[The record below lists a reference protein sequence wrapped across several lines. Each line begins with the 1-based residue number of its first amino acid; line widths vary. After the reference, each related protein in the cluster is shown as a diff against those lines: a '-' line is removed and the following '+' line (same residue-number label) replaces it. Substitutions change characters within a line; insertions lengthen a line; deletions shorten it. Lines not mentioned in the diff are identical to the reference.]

1 MFHQTGNMDQSPFAD
16 MKFEAALA
24 ELEAIVQ
31 SMEGGKLE
39 LEESIAA
46 YRRGMALLK
55 HCQQQLADAEQQI
68 RVLEDGE
75 VKDFDPAGR
84 EAP

>member
-1 MFHQTGNMDQSPFAD
+1 MDRSAIAD
-16 MKFEAALA
+16 MKFEVALA
-24 ELEAIVQ
+24 ELEGIVQ

-46 YRRGMALLK
+46 YRRGMALAK
-55 HCQQQLADAEQQI
+55 HCQRQLSDAEEQI
-68 RVLEDGE
+68 RVFEESGHETDG
-75 VKDFDPAGR
+75 PAPDAG

>member
-1 MFHQTGNMDQSPFAD
+1 MDQNPIAD
-16 MKFEAALA
+16 MKFETAMA

-46 YRRGMALLK
+46 YRRGMVLLK

-68 RVLEDGE
+68 RILEDGE
-75 VKDFDPAGR
+75 TKTFTPSGR
-84 EAP
+84 EEA